1 MQTRTIPVMATVAI
15 VAVGLGLGYV
25 AVGPAGGAHP
35 RARAML
41 VGADGTRAGTVTFI
55 DHDAHTEVRLQIKR
69 VPDPTTALD
78 AFHGFHIHANDDP
91 ANGDGCL
98 ADPAALPSTWFVSA
112 DGHWKADGQVHAHH
126 TGDMPSVLI
135 LPDGTAEVRFL
146 TDRIAIDA
154 LKGRAVV
161 LHAGPDNF
169 GNVPVGGGDDQYT
182 PNGTAAL
189 EKTQKTGNAGDRI
202 ACGVVRR

>member
-1 MQTRTIPVMATVAI
+1 
-15 VAVGLGLGYV
+15 
-25 AVGPAGGAHP
+25 
-35 RARAML
+35 ML
-41 VGADGTRAGTVTFI
+41 VGADGTKAGTVTFI
-55 DHDAHTEVRLQIKR
+55 DHDVHTEVRLQIKR

-91 ANGDGCL
+91 ANGDGCI
-98 ADPAALPSTWFVSA
+98 ADPAAASSTWFVSA
-112 DGHWKADGQVHAHH
+112 DGHWNADGQVHAHH

-146 TDRIAIDA
+146 TDRIAIDK

-169 GNVPVGGGDDQYT
+169 GNVPVGSSPAEYT
-182 PNGTAAL
+182 PNSPDAVTATKA
-189 EKTQKTGNAGDRI
+189 TGNAGNRI
-202 ACGVVRR
+202 ACGLVELSS